1 MKYEIEMCSSQ
12 SPRQGQTDKCTQDF
26 LLSDAN
32 GGSSPG
38 GCRAEIDVS
47 DTADNVEVSGQARPG
62 SKTISI
68 RCSDC
73 GFNEEQG
80 GGGVSSLTS

>member
-12 SPRQGQTDKCTQDF
+12 SPRQGQTGSLSAQDF

-38 GCRAEIDVS
+38 GCRAKIDVS
-47 DTADNVEVSGQARPG
+47 DSADSPDSSDCDDNVGVSGR
-62 SKTISI
+62 
-68 RCSDC
+68 
-73 GFNEEQG
+73 
-80 GGGVSSLTS
+80 L